1 MNNLLT
7 ENEIELGKKS
17 IAAALQS
24 GAGAVRV
31 TLNKTLMEL
40 VATLDGEVD
49 KVSSCLDRSL
59 TMVVFA
65 DRRYAAFSTNRL
77 DEEALEEFARRCVE
91 TTRLL
96 AEDSLRTLPDPS
108 RIEKGAVTGFE
119 LGLYDP
125 AIESLTPENRVAM
138 ALSAGLAPS
147 GVGLRP
153 TPPSSMVPPLLC
165 RGRHI
170 LKGQGPLKDANDI
183 KLVSEEGEY
192 SDSVY
197 DTVVMDSE
205 GTFCRH
211 CETSFE
217 YGVEITVETPEGE
230 KYSSYW
236 WEAAPTLADFDPSEC
251 GRKAF
256 ERAAAQAYP
265 VTKDSFTGNM
275 VVDTEVSSRLLTP
288 VLNALAGSA
297 IQQKN
302 TFLDGSLSKKVFSE
316 GMTVM
321 DRGRDEGKAGSR
333 LFDSEGVSSPTAAI
347 IREGVV
353 QEYFLNTY
361 FAAKTGMAPT
371 VEDSMRPCLESWPAP
386 GMTREDLIR
395 KVGSGILVTGFNGG
409 NSNSATG
416 DFSFGIEGFIIK
428 DGKIGEPVR
437 EMLITGN
444 LIELWNSVIAVAD
457 DARACSSRP
466 TPSVAF
472 KNVSF
477 SG

>member
-7 ENEIELGKKS
+7 EKEINLARKS
-17 IAAALQS
+17 LERALAN
-24 GAGAVRV
+24 GADAVRV
-31 TLNKTLMEL
+31 TLNKSIMEL
-40 VATLDGEVD
+40 VATLDAKVD

-65 DRRYAAFSTNRL
+65 DGRYGAFSTNRL
-77 DEEALEEFARRCVE
+77 EEDALEDFAKRCVL
-91 TTRLL
+91 TTKLL
-96 AEDSLRTLPDPS
+96 AEDPLRNLPDPC
-108 RIEKGAVTGFE
+108 RIEKNAATGFE
-119 LGLYDP
+119 LDLYDP
-125 AIESLTPENRVAM
+125 AIEKLTPEDRVSI
-138 ALSAGLAPS
+138 ALGAALNDPA
-147 GVGLRP
+147 LR
-153 TPPSSMVPPLLC
+153 
-165 RGRHI
+165 I
-170 LKGQGPLKDANDI
+170 
-183 KLVSEEGEY
+183 VSEEGEY

-197 DTVVMDSE
+197 DTLVIDSQ

-217 YGVEITVETPEGE
+217 YGVEVTVETPEGE
-230 KYSSYW
+230 KFSSYW
-236 WEAAPTLADFDPSEC
+236 WEASPKMAYFDPSEC

-265 VTKDSFTGNM
+265 IGKGSFTGNM
-275 VVDTEVSSRLLTP
+275 VVDTEVASRLLTP

-302 TFLDGSLSKKVFSE
+302 TFLDGSLGRKVFSE
-316 GMTVM
+316 EMTVM
-321 DRGRDEGKAGSR
+321 DRGRETGKSGSR
-333 LFDSEGVSSPTAAI
+333 LFDSEGVVSPTTPI
-347 IREGVV
+347 IEKGVV
-353 QEYFLNTY
+353 KEYFLNTY
-361 FAAKTGMAPT
+361 FAAKTGLEPT
-371 VEDSMRPCLESWPAP
+371 VEDSMRPCLESWPDK
-386 GMTREDLIR
+386 GSTLDDVVR
-395 KVGSGILVTGFNGG
+395 KAGDGILVTGFNGG

-416 DFSFGIEGFIIK
+416 DFSFGIEGFLIEG
-428 DGKIGEPVR
+428 GKVGKPVR

-444 LIELWNSVIAVAD
+444 LVELWNNVIAIAD